1 VVAAGGESGTG
12 VTASINLVSGR
23 NVSPIWPSQ
32 GGKRMIEAAEQSGI
46 ATDVDN
52 VQVATGDTIRFE
64 VHGNG
69 NSASDAVS
77 WTPSIGYV
85 ANKP

>member
-1 VVAAGGESGTG
+1 
-12 VTASINLVSGR
+12 
-23 NVSPIWPSQ
+23 
-32 GGKRMIEAAEQSGI
+32 MIEAAQNSR
-46 ATDVDN
+46 ASSTDVDN